1 MGPHNATCVSLID
14 MHILVPLVA
23 ALVPLIITPGLLS
36 YFDITPKIA
45 VLLFGLSLSL
55 LYPAANLSNLRTLL
69 RAQAGRW
76 FAGLIGLTWLAG
88 GIATAFSTYPLLS
101 LDGSNWRRYGFVVES
116 AVLLF
121 VLLAAGW
128 LAADQDNIVVLL
140 RASVTSGGVA
150 ALYGI
155 AQYFG

>member
-14 MHILVPLVA
+14 MHILVPLIA

-55 LYPAANLSNLRTLL
+55 LYPATNLSNLRALL
-69 RAQAGRW
+69 RARAGRW
-76 FAGLIGLTWLAG
+76 LAALIGLTWLVG

-101 LDGSNWRRYGFVVES
+101 LNGGNWRRYGFVVES
-116 AVLLF
+116 ALLLF
-121 VLLAAGW
+121 VL
-128 LAADQDNIVVLL
+128 
-140 RASVTSGGVA
+140 
-150 ALYGI
+150 
-155 AQYFG
+155 F